1 MAVWPAPTAGRSAI
15 ASFELRKVDMK
26 TSATMT
32 RLGVCI
38 SALAGALAVQ
48 PASAV
53 IVTFTTPVVVPN
65 TLDGLYINLMTG
77 ATGSSPALVPGW
89 DFNPWSASN
98 TLTFFWNG
106 TPAGTSGGVAVSA
119 AGPYIDL
126 PIGAGVGAAS
136 TFSTSSGS
144 AQTLAFQATGTH
156 TLGLRFFNES
166 TSAINYGVLSM
177 VTTGPEGFPATI
189 TGWSFENSGS
199 AFAQVVPEA
208 STAAMLALGILCI
221 GAVGGRRRTLQRP
234 N

>member
-1 MAVWPAPTAGRSAI
+1 
-15 ASFELRKVDMK
+15 
-26 TSATMT
+26 
-32 RLGVCI
+32 
-38 SALAGALAVQ
+38 
-48 PASAV
+48 
-53 IVTFTTPVVVPN
+53 
-65 TLDGLYINLMTG
+65 MTG

-106 TPAGTSGGVAVSA
+106 TPAGTSGGVALSA

-156 TLGLRFFNES
+156 MLGLRFFNES

-177 VTTGPEGFPATI
+177 VTTGPDGFPATI